1 MKQIILSP
9 LILTLLGLAAIVYV
23 AIGFQLLNNN
33 SKLSLI
39 FERFFIHVWLLGINN
54 VVVGPLPF
62 NKLNPNALY
71 LHNTTLP
78 AIVMQF
84 GVYGICLIFL
94 ISRLNQNRYT
104 IISIYYYLVK
114 YIPPFCF
121 YLFIISI
128 SFAWSGTPDYTLK
141 SALVLVTTT
150 VFFIY
155 VGQRYSM
162 KSLFDIILLHQTL
175 LLIFSFVYQSEAG
188 GGWSG
193 VLSHKNPFSF
203 AMALSTILL
212 YIQSV
217 KMPKYKFLFW
227 FLSALGAFCVFIKA
241 NSGMGKVVLI
251 TLFALLGFLRFIKRL
266 PPRVAFAGMGVFLA
280 LGISLV
286 ILITNNAEYIIV
298 EKLGKDMTL
307 TGRTL
312 FWPIIVNIINRQPFV
327 GYGYDGFW
335 QPWRGDDNPAS
346 PIVLPNGFVP
356 QHSHN
361 GYLDIG
367 LESGWLG
374 LSLFIITLMINVY
387 YGVLHLIQSKDPS
400 AAMPLVIIT
409 WIVLINVTENGI
421 NDLSVSWVF
430 LVLMTTR
437 LTMEMVEKNSKK
449 YSEDQDYLNWGTRGS

>member
-23 AIGFQLLNNN
+23 AIGFQLINKN

-54 VVVGPLPF
+54 VAVGPLPF
-62 NKLNPNALY
+62 NKLNPTALH

-104 IISIYYYLVK
+104 IISIYYFLLK
-114 YIPPFCF
+114 YIPSFCL

-128 SFAWSGTPDYTLK
+128 SFAWSGTPAYTLK

-150 VFFIY
+150 VCFIY

-162 KSLFDIILLHQTL
+162 KSLFNIVLLHQTL
-175 LLIFSFVYQSEAG
+175 LLILSFVYQSEAG

-217 KMPKYKFLFW
+217 RLPQYKIIFG

-251 TLFALLGFLRFIKRL
+251 VLFTLLGFLRFIKRL
-266 PPRVAFAGMGVFLA
+266 PPRVAFACMGLFLA
-280 LGISLV
+280 IGISLV
-286 ILITNNAEYIIV
+286 ILITHNAEYLIV

-312 FWPIIVNIINRQPFV
+312 FWPIIVNIINRQPLL

-335 QPWRGDDNPAS
+335 QPWRGEDDPAS

-387 YGVLHLIQSKDPS
+387 YGVLHLTQSKDP
-400 AAMPLVIIT
+400 AAVMPLVIFT

-437 LTMEMVEKNSKK
+437 LTMEMAENNSRK
-449 YSEDQDYLNWGTRGS
+449 YSEAQDYLNLESKMQ